1 MKFLT
6 SLLFLCLNC
15 LEGICQYAAVSD
27 TAYSIKFGKYFFE
40 VTSEYTNQTSYEFDL
55 SSSCSN
61 YSEKETTPLKTIL
74 FKNDTFTIQLPETS
88 DTILYINCDN
98 GDERMKTIVR
108 NQIKINKLI
117 DTITLSELTEM
128 IKKDIEVFYRNMK
141 MENIYFT
148 GMLILNSGQ
157 KRMINN
163 LFVKNRL
170 NIYEQIKLLSSGGYF
185 INYGIFYNYGKPN
198 YGIIE
203 GAIGWR
209 IE

>member
-40 VTSEYTNQTSYEFDL
+40 VTCEYTNQTSYEFDL

-88 DTILYINCDN
+88 DTILYLNCDTA
-98 GDERMKTIVR
+98 EEMMKIVVR
-108 NQIKINKLI
+108 NQIKVNKIVDTVTLVELI
-117 DTITLSELTEM
+117 DM
-128 IKKDIEVFYRNMK
+128 IEKDIKVYYGNIK
-141 MENIYFT
+141 LENISFNA
-148 GMLILNSGQ
+148 MLILDSGT
-157 KRMINN
+157 KRIISNAFVNN
-163 LFVKNRL
+163 RTNM
-170 NIYEQIKLLSSGGYF
+170 YEQIKLLSSGGYF
-185 INYGIFYNYGKPN
+185 IIYGIFYNYGRQN
-198 YGIIE
+198 GLIE